1 MSVTIDLA
9 PDIEAG
15 LATRAAGA
23 GVPLAAYLRRMIENA
38 TASPSAPLSPAE
50 RAELWRS
57 SAKLLPQTAPLPDA
71 AISRESFYHER
82 G

>member
-15 LATRAAGA
+15 LAARAAGA

-38 TASPSAPLSPAE
+38 SAAPSAPLSPAE
-50 RAELWRS
+50 RADLWRS
-57 SAKLLPQTAPLPDA
+57 SAKLLPHTAPLPDA
-71 AISRESFYHER
+71 AISRESLYDTR
-82 G
+82 V